1 MNTNA
6 MFKIGYGLY
15 ILTAKENGFDNGC
28 VINTV
33 TQVTSTPN
41 RITVTVN
48 KANKTHDMILATNEF
63 NVSILTTGAKFE
75 LFKAFGFRSGKDVDK
90 FESFKD
96 FARAENGL
104 PYITKHTN
112 AYISAKVTKS
122 IDVGTHIMF
131 IAEVTEEKVIAE
143 TQPLTYADYISKVK
157 PATKVKKGAW
167 VCKVCGFAYMAEN
180 LPKDY
185 ICPICKHP
193 ATDFEWQEQ

>member
-1 MNTNA
+1 MSALHNISYGVYVLSAKIDKPNA
-6 MFKIGYGLY
+6 CI
-15 ILTAKENGFDNGC
+15 
-28 VINTV
+28 INTLV
-33 TQVTSTPN
+33 QLTSSPKQVA
-41 RITVTVN
+41 ITVN
-48 KANKTHDMILATNEF
+48 KDNYTTQQIQKSGVFT
-63 NVSILTTGAKFE
+63 VSVLDTTTPFDLIKH
-75 LFKAFGFRSGKDVDK
+75 FGFQSGKDVDK

-104 PYITKHTN
+104 PYITNHTN
-112 AYISAKVTKS
+112 AYISAKVIKG

-131 IAEVTEEKVIAE
+131 IAEVTEEKVLAE

-167 VCKVCGFAYMAEN
+167 VCKVCGFVYMAEK
-180 LPKDY
+180 LPEDY

>member
-1 MNTNA
+1 MSALHNISYGVYVLSAKTDKANA
-6 MFKIGYGLY
+6 CI
-15 ILTAKENGFDNGC
+15 
-28 VINTV
+28 INTLV
-33 TQVTSTPN
+33 QLTSSPKQVA
-41 RITVTVN
+41 ITVN
-48 KANKTHDMILATNEF
+48 KDNYTTQQIQKSGVFT
-63 NVSILTTGAKFE
+63 VSVLDTTTPFDLIKH
-75 LFKAFGFRSGKDVDK
+75 FGFQSGKDVDK

-96 FARAENGL
+96 FALAENGL
-104 PYITKHTN
+104 PYITNHTN
-112 AYISAKVTKS
+112 AYISAKVIKG

-131 IAEVTEEKVIAE
+131 IAEVTEEKVLAE

>member
-1 MNTNA
+1 MSALHNISYGVYVLSAKTDKANA
-6 MFKIGYGLY
+6 CI
-15 ILTAKENGFDNGC
+15 
-28 VINTV
+28 INTLV
-33 TQVTSTPN
+33 QLTSSPKQVA
-41 RITVTVN
+41 ITVN
-48 KANKTHDMILATNEF
+48 KDNHTTQQIQKSGVFT
-63 NVSILTTGAKFE
+63 VSVLDTTTPFDLIKR
-75 LFKAFGFRSGKDVDK
+75 FGFQSGKDVNK

-96 FARAENGL
+96 FALAQNGL

-112 AYISAKVTKS
+112 AYISAKVIKG

-131 IAEVTEEKVIAE
+131 IAEVTEEKVLAE

-167 VCKVCGFAYMAEN
+167 VCKVCGFAYMAET

-193 ATDFEWQEQ
+193 ATDFEWKEQ